1 MRRCLIPR
9 LSVTLARSRTKRLRL
24 SVRVCVRVLV
34 VVRTGVSV
42 GVRGRV
48 VVLTVGCVA
57 GGVRVRDA
65 RVLTEGEGGR
75 LLLAPFFSAF
85 TRAFVC
91 RACARALS
99 PRPSLPSRPPRPPR
113 LVSPS
118 GRSYD

>member
-9 LSVTLARSRTKRLRL
+9 LSVTLARSRTKRLKL

-57 GGVRVRDA
+57 GWRR
-65 RVLTEGEGGR
+65 
-75 LLLAPFFSAF
+75 
-85 TRAFVC
+85 
-91 RACARALS
+91 ARA
-99 PRPSLPSRPPRPPR
+99 
-113 LVSPS
+113 
-118 GRSYD
+118 GRAGFDGG